1 MLQGRVQSPVVIGN
15 VQPMPAIGT
24 QEVTF
29 GNFDESQ
36 AVSEFEIGLSIDL
49 TVHVELYQSPS
60 IKVPERN

>member
-1 MLQGRVQSPVVIGN
+1 
-15 VQPMPAIGT
+15 MPAIGT